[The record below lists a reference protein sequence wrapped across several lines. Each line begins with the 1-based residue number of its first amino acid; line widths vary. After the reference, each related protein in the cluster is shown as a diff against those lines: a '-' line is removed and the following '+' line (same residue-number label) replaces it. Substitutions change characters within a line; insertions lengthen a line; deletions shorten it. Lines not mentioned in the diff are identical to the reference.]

1 MCFQAAHWFDLNP
14 FYSEVDRTLKP
25 MGVLAVYGY
34 GLVAATGENS
44 RALNQVIQDVTF
56 FFPDSNLSACLDL
69 VLQKNASIFPS
80 RSSTNRQ

>member
-1 MCFQAAHWFDLNP
+1 
-14 FYSEVDRTLKP
+14 
-25 MGVLAVYGY
+25 MGILAVYGY

-56 FFPDSNLSACLDL
+56 VYPNSNLPTCLNL

-80 RSSTNRQ
+80 RSATNRQ